1 MKIRSFPRLTAHAA
15 AAVAA
20 CLLPAAASVSVV
32 NGVMTI
38 AAPPG
43 DVNSKVIV
51 GPAPGVVALFQVPGA
66 GDGQT
71 YTGVRSLRFNTGA
84 GYDQLDF
91 EITQNTAFDVAVN
104 TGSGDAQ
111 VQLKWILPATAS
123 TARLNPRF
131 NLTTGAGAKK
141 VQVDLESYAP
151 NVDFDW
157 TYNSGAGPAEVKGQV
172 EFKEGSRTSTA
183 DLALNLS
190 AAADKV
196 ELTVDSLA
204 DNLRLDVVGRGT
216 DNINTKVLADDRGN
230 NLDVLYDIF
239 GDSGAN
245 NIGFEMASAMPNVWV
260 DYVIDGGPVSDEVK
274 LAMVQLVPGTI
285 RSTLDLD
292 LALSADKAELLYD
305 GVSSTL
311 RLAGLINAGGGNDEV
326 KLGSGF
332 NTTSSLRVLGGDNN
346 DVLNAEIK
354 GSLNSIGTA
363 SMRLLGGNGDDL
375 LLLKAEGGTLG
386 TPSVV
391 DGGPGFDIGS
401 GPGLVI
407 NCEIVN

>member
-1 MKIRSFPRLTAHAA
+1 MPS
-15 AAVAA
+15 
-20 CLLPAAASVSVV
+20 AASVSVV
-32 NGVMTI
+32 SGVMTI
-38 AAPPG
+38 SAPPG
-43 DVNSKVIV
+43 NVNSKVIV
-51 GPAPGVVALFQVPGA
+51 GPAPGIVALFQVPGA

-71 YTGVRSLRFNTGA
+71 FTGVRSLRFLTGA
-84 GYDQLDF
+84 GYDQIDF
-91 EITQNTAFDVAVN
+91 EITQNTPFGVTVN

-111 VQLKWILPATAS
+111 VQLKWIIPATAA

-157 TYNSGAGPAEVKGQV
+157 TYSSGAGPAEVKSDMD
-172 EFKEGSRTSTA
+172 FKEGSVSATA
-183 DLALNLS
+183 DVALYLS
-190 AAADKV
+190 AAADKA
-196 ELTVDSLA
+196 ELIVDSLA
-204 DNLRLDVVGRGT
+204 DNLRLDVIGRGAN
-216 DNINTKVLADDRGN
+216 DINTKVLADDRGA
-230 NLDVLYDIF
+230 NLDVLYDVM
-239 GDSGAN
+239 GDASFNKIA
-245 NIGFEMASAMPNVWV
+245 FEMASAVPNVWLDFV
-260 DYVIDGGPVSDEVK
+260 VDGGPVMDEVK
-274 LAMVQLVPGTI
+274 LGMVQIVPGTI

-292 LALSADKAELLYD
+292 LALSNDKAELKYD

-326 KLGSGF
+326 KLTSGF
-332 NTTSSLRVLGGDNN
+332 NTTSSLRVLGGDQN

-354 GSLNSIGTA
+354 RSLSSIGTA
-363 SMRLLGGNGDDL
+363 PMRLLGGNGDDL
-375 LLLKAEGGTLG
+375 LLLKAEGGSLG

-401 GPGLVI
+401 GPGVVV